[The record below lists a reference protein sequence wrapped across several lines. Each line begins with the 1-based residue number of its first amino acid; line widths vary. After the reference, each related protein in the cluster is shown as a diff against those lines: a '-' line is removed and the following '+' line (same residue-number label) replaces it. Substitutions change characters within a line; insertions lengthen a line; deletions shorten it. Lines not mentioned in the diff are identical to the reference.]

1 MAIKIN
7 IKAKGKKAPST
18 KANAKKNNNL
28 FNDKSKKKK
37 EEKDISQKVM
47 IRTYKNDST
56 ESESHEKAL
65 DANADSKTKILNMIK
80 DVKPVNKEE
89 LPKEKQNDDQVDD
102 SMKKSVGILKMIG
115 FSDEDI
121 YESFV

>member
-7 IKAKGKKAPST
+7 IKTKGKKASPTNTSG
-18 KANAKKNNNL
+18 KKNNNL

-37 EEKDISQKVM
+37 EEKVVPQKVM
-47 IRTYKNDST
+47 VTTYKNDNT
-56 ESESHEKAL
+56 DGDSHEKDL
-65 DANADSKTKILNMIK
+65 DASADSKTRILNMIK
-80 DVKPVNKEE
+80 DVKPVSKED
-89 LPKEKQNDDQVDD
+89 LPKERQNDDQIED

-121 YESFV
+121 YESFA